1 MDELHNTF
9 VNQEYDIAIRIVT
22 FLCDLANSRVVTLNS
37 ILDFLEDLAEMAD
50 VENVRFNV

>member
-50 VENVRFNV
+50 VENVKPDI